1 MLKMYEA
8 KIDEKFIMKTWGEVY
23 NFMKMKYKFFKSM
36 T

>member
-1 MLKMYEA
+1 MLKIYEA

-23 NFMKMKYKFFKSM
+23 DFMEMKYTFFKSM